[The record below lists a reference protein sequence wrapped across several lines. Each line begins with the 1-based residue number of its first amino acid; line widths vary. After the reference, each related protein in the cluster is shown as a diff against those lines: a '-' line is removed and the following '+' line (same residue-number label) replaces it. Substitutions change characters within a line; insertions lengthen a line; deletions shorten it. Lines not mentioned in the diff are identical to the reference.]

1 MDKKLSTIVE
11 RLILPKFPFIYRWKV
26 IHKGKINSDY
36 GPRDH
41 YVIKYMIK
49 GDHKSFEFYS
59 EVKKLKIETKSI
71 FRMLDI
77 ENVGD
82 SFNPYNKE
90 DNKYVLTVSG
100 LNINE

>member
-1 MDKKLSTIVE
+1 
-11 RLILPKFPFIYRWKV
+11 
-26 IHKGKINSDY
+26 
-36 GPRDH
+36 
-41 YVIKYMIK
+41 MIK
-49 GDHKSFEFYS
+49 GDHKSLEFYS